1 MQTMTSDNPQAPPL
15 PIRLILLLLC
25 AISMIGAFWNLSG
38 DSPIGLF
45 YLVPLAMV
53 FLLLR
58 ILAAQERAQAKK
70 KAPGRSA
77 WPGAGS

>member
-1 MQTMTSDNPQAPPL
+1 MTFEPQPL
-15 PIRLILLLLC
+15 SLPVRLVLLTLC
-25 AISMIGAFWNLSG
+25 VASGIGAVLNLLG
-38 DSPIGLF
+38 DSPFGML

-58 ILAAQERAQAKK
+58 ILGIQERAQAKK

-77 WPGAGS
+77 RPGA